1 MRSDDLQV
9 LLPLSQ
15 LRYMMNAVETVP
27 ALSSKIATLS
37 EQVTALR
44 GLYLQ
49 LLETVSNK
57 K

>member
-27 ALSSKIATLS
+27 ALSSKIANLS

-49 LLETVSNK
+49 VLETVSEK